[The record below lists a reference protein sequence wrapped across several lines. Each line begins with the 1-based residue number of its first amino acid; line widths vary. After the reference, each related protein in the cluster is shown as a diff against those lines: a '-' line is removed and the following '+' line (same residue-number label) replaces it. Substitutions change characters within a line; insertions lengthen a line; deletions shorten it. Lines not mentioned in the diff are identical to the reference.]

1 MTLKPQDIVVLL
13 KLCGYS
19 HNKRPAYTVIAQE
32 LIMSPSEVHSAV
44 KRLKNSRLLH
54 GTEMRE
60 KPNLSAIKEFLIH
73 GLKYVFP
80 AERGGM
86 SRGIPTSYAVAPLK
100 DLIPAGKEP
109 IPVWAS
115 PNGTVRGVTVKPLYK
130 TAPAAAEQD
139 PVLYER
145 LALLDAIRD
154 GRVRERNLAEQ
165 KLIASLDGKQ

>member
-1 MTLKPQDIVVLL
+1 MTLP
-13 KLCGYS
+13 
-19 HNKRPAYTVIAQE
+19 
-32 LIMSPSEVHSAV
+32 EVHSAV

-54 GTEMRE
+54 GIELGE

-73 GLKYVFP
+73 GVKYAFP

-86 SRGIPTSYAVAPLK
+86 SRGMPTSYAAAPLK
-100 DLIPAGKEP
+100 DLIPAGNEP
-109 IPVWAS
+109 TPVWAS
-115 PNGTVRGVTVKPLYK
+115 PHGMVRGITVKPLYK

-154 GRVRERNLAEQ
+154 GRARERNLAED
-165 KLIASLDGKQ
+165 KLIDSLNRTDDQS